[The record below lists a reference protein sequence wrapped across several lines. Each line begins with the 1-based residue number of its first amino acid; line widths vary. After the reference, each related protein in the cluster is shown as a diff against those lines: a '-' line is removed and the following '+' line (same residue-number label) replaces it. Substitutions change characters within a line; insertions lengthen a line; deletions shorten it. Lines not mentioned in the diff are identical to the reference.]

1 MRKILAFIALGS
13 VFATVEEFL
22 TIVVL
27 KRDLATY
34 LFTLLIL
41 FPVFLLFVYFSSRL
55 INRFTGKEPLREL
68 IHFFLYGLIGLMIEW
83 FIIGLSPWSD
93 PSANPIVMFVFQLGM
108 FSFWATVAFIPRL
121 FLNPQ
126 ELNQRI
132 RKSILKFY
140 IPYFIIVYIIG
151 LAVPESLRFITII
164 FLIVFGYLFLN
175 LFYLKYFLR
184 AFSRESPAAT

>member
-55 INRFTGKEPLREL
+55 INRFTGKEPLRDL

-121 FLNPQ
+121 FLNPG

>member
-55 INRFTGKEPLREL
+55 INRFTSKEPLRDL

-121 FLNPQ
+121 FLNPR